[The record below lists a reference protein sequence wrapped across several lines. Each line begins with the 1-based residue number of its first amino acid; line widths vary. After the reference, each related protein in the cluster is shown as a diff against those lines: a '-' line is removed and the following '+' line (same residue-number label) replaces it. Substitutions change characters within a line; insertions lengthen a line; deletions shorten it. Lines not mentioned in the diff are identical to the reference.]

1 MLVGKGFQYFKLFY
15 IVFLYFM
22 IVVFMYLKK
31 KLYDFLLKFFVYQEY
46 KDEILYLGR
55 KGKKLFCIYIL
66 IIFLNFYEYKI
77 F

>member
-1 MLVGKGFQYFKLFY
+1 MLVGKGFQYIKLFY

-31 KLYDFLLKFFVYQEY
+31 KIYDFLLKFFVYQEY

-55 KGKKLFCIYIL
+55 KGK
-66 IIFLNFYEYKI
+66 
-77 F
+77 

>member
-31 KLYDFLLKFFVYQEY
+31 NYVIDFLLKFFVYQEY

-55 KGKKLFCIYIL
+55 KGK
-66 IIFLNFYEYKI
+66 
-77 F
+77 

>member
-1 MLVGKGFQYFKLFY
+1 MLVGKGFQYIKLFY

-55 KGKKLFCIYIL
+55 KGK
-66 IIFLNFYEYKI
+66 
-77 F
+77 

>member
-31 KLYDFLLKFFVYQEY
+31 KLYVIDFLLKFFVYQEY

-55 KGKKLFCIYIL
+55 KGK
-66 IIFLNFYEYKI
+66 
-77 F
+77 

>member
-1 MLVGKGFQYFKLFY
+1 MLVGKGFQYFKLFN

-55 KGKKLFCIYIL
+55 KGK
-66 IIFLNFYEYKI
+66 
-77 F
+77 

>member
-31 KLYDFLLKFFVYQEY
+31 NYVIDFLLKLFVYQEY

-55 KGKKLFCIYIL
+55 KGK
-66 IIFLNFYEYKI
+66 
-77 F
+77 

>member
-31 KLYDFLLKFFVYQEY
+31 KLYDFLLKLFVYQEY

-55 KGKKLFCIYIL
+55 KGK
-66 IIFLNFYEYKI
+66 
-77 F
+77 

>member
-31 KLYDFLLKFFVYQEY
+31 NYVIDFLLKFFVYQEF

-55 KGKKLFCIYIL
+55 KGK
-66 IIFLNFYEYKI
+66 
-77 F
+77 

>member
-31 KLYDFLLKFFVYQEY
+31 KLYVIDFLLKFFVYQEY

-55 KGKKLFCIYIL
+55 KGKYLFCIYIL
-66 IIFLNFYEYKI
+66 VIF
-77 F
+77 

>member
-31 KLYDFLLKFFVYQEY
+31 NYMIFCKKFLYIRSIKMKYYIQEEKVNNCFVYIYIDYFFKFLL
-46 KDEILYLGR
+46 I
-55 KGKKLFCIYIL
+55 
-66 IIFLNFYEYKI
+66 
-77 F
+77 

>member
-22 IVVFMYLKK
+22 IV
-31 KLYDFLLKFFVYQEY
+31 DFLLKFFVYQEY

-55 KGKKLFCIYIL
+55 KGK
-66 IIFLNFYEYKI
+66 
-77 F
+77 